1 MCLGNDPPKTR
12 FVSHYLSPFSAST
25 KTIDCIQIIK
35 NYRLYTNNKLVIHN
49 RRTLENDWSIRIHL
63 ITQMVQCGLYVVRH
77 AQSLVTDMQFD
88 LFG

>member
-1 MCLGNDPPKTR
+1 MILPKPDL
-12 FVSHYLSPFSAST
+12 FPIISVHFLPLQ

-77 AQSLVTDMQFD
+77 AQSLVMDMQFD